1 MNMDY
6 VDLKKYILNLTTLF
20 KNRHYK
26 NCNLWDINA
35 ISSKLCITY
44 MFEIIIFIPLMD
56 KIWLLWRKSLE
67 KNILSSVDM
76 TCTLNCAMTN
86 LQFS

>member
-1 MNMDY
+1 MNMHYD
-6 VDLKKYILNLTTLF
+6 DLKKNKNILNLTTLF

-56 KIWLLWRKSLE
+56 KI
-67 KNILSSVDM
+67 
-76 TCTLNCAMTN
+76 
-86 LQFS
+86 

>member
-6 VDLKKYILNLTTLF
+6 VDLKKKYILNLTTLF

-67 KNILSSVDM
+67 KNIFVISGHDM
-76 TCTLNCAMTN
+76 YPKLCND
-86 LQFS
+86 